1 MASETDKTVDKPL
14 GQKAY
19 GSIGHL
25 PESRM
30 GPGDHKLPEGQAAI
44 ATTKAR
50 DKHDVV
56 IVTEKLDGSC
66 CAVARLN
73 GSLLALGRAGHLA
86 QTSPYE
92 QHQLFAAWVR
102 HNEPLF
108 DFLQDGERIV
118 GEWLAQAHG
127 TRYVLWHEPFAVF
140 DLMRDH
146 ERAPFDEL
154 TTRTHNLPRPTVL
167 HRGSPVSVENAMKRL
182 VAGGHHGAQEP
193 VEGAVWR
200 VERRGQFDFLA
211 KFVRPD
217 KKDGAYLP
225 EISNQEPV
233 WNWRPDAA
241 WREKVG

>member
-66 CAVARLN
+66 CAVALLN

-127 TRYVLWHEPFAVF
+127 TRYDFHNPFNPGGPIIEPFCAF
-140 DLMRDH
+140 DLMRDDV
-146 ERAPFDEL
+146 R
-154 TTRTHNLPRPTVL
+154 LP
-167 HRGSPVSVENAMKRL
+167 
-182 VAGGHHGAQEP
+182 
-193 VEGAVWR
+193 
-200 VERRGQFDFLA
+200 LA
-211 KFVRPD
+211 RF
-217 KKDGAYLP
+217 
-225 EISNQEPV
+225 
-233 WNWRPDAA
+233 
-241 WREKVG
+241 